1 MRLIGGN
8 LEQPEV
14 ETEPRGEGLRTG
26 RVEVDEKGV
35 TSPFASS
42 MFARAV
48 RVKGVVALFAP
59 VGICT
64 VKLAVK
70 VTMATSCGFSAVE
83 GVVVRVQMVKGR
95 RRSEN

>member
-1 MRLIGGN
+1 
-8 LEQPEV
+8 
-14 ETEPRGEGLRTG
+14 
-26 RVEVDEKGV
+26 
-35 TSPFASS
+35 

-70 VTMATSCGFSAVE
+70 VTMATSCGFSALKALRFGNE
-83 GVVVRVQMVKGR
+83 MVKGQKKV
-95 RRSEN
+95 